1 MILFCADYN
10 LQWDLQEDIQRR
22 LFLSYKASGKEIF
35 FPLIFSPLKTSL
47 YYVINGYSFINH

>member
-22 LFLSYKASGKEIF
+22 LFLSCKASGKENVF
-35 FPLIFSPLKTSL
+35 
-47 YYVINGYSFINH
+47 H